1 MINPNSRTY
10 TWASN
15 HNSMVSLSPRRC
27 CFFIAV
33 AVVVAGVVAVAVVA
47 VMDALE
53 LLLPTIIVIILWT
66 QKTHN
71 TKARRLVNLDSVV
84 ETWYS

>member
-1 MINPNSRTY
+1 
-10 TWASN
+10 
-15 HNSMVSLSPRRC
+15 
-27 CFFIAV
+27 
-33 AVVVAGVVAVAVVA
+33 
-47 VMDALE
+47 MDALE

-66 QKTHN
+66 QKAHN

>member
-15 HNSMVSLSPRRC
+15 RNFMASLSPRRC

-33 AVVVAGVVAVAVVA
+33 AVVAAAVVAVAVVA

-66 QKTHN
+66 QKAHN